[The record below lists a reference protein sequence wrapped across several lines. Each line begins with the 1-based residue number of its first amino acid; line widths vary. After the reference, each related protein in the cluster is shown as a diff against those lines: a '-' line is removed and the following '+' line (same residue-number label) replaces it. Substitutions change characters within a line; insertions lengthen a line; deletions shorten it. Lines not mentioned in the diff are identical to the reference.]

1 MMINNMG
8 IDISVVVDFDVD
20 DNVFDVL
27 AVDADIVNVEVDVFT
42 SLIQFKYLIS
52 SFMWIQLD

>member
-1 MMINNMG
+1 MMINNVG

-20 DNVFDVL
+20 DNVFYVL

-52 SFMWIQLD
+52 SFM

>member
-1 MMINNMG
+1 MMINNVG

-52 SFMWIQLD
+52 SFM

>member
-1 MMINNMG
+1 MINDVG

>member
-1 MMINNMG
+1 MMINNVG
-8 IDISVVVDFDVD
+8 IDISVVVNFDVD

-52 SFMWIQLD
+52 SFM

>member
-1 MMINNMG
+1 MMINNVG
-8 IDISVVVDFDVD
+8 IDISVIVDFDVD

-52 SFMWIQLD
+52 SFM

>member
-1 MMINNMG
+1 MMLNNVD
-8 IDISVVVDFDVD
+8 IYISVVVDFDVD

-27 AVDADIVNVEVDVFT
+27 AVDADIMNVEVDVFT

-52 SFMWIQLD
+52 SFVWIQLD

>member
-1 MMINNMG
+1 MMINNVG

-42 SLIQFKYLIS
+42 SFIQFKYLIS
-52 SFMWIQLD
+52 SFM

>member
-1 MMINNMG
+1 MMINNVG

-52 SFMWIQLD
+52 SFMWIQ

>member
-1 MMINNMG
+1 MMINNVG

-27 AVDADIVNVEVDVFT
+27 AVDADIVNVDVDAFT

-52 SFMWIQLD
+52 SFM

>member
-1 MMINNMG
+1 MPINYEG
-8 IDISVVVDFDVD
+8 IDISVVADFDVD

-42 SLIQFKYLIS
+42 SFIQFKYLIS
-52 SFMWIQLD
+52 SFM

>member
-1 MMINNMG
+1 MINNVG

-52 SFMWIQLD
+52 SFM

>member
-1 MMINNMG
+1 MMINNVG

-27 AVDADIVNVEVDVFT
+27 AVDADIMNVEVDVFT

-52 SFMWIQLD
+52 SFM

>member
-1 MMINNMG
+1 MMINNVG
-8 IDISVVVDFDVD
+8 IDISVVADFDVD

>member
-1 MMINNMG
+1 MINNVG

>member
-1 MMINNMG
+1 MMINNVG

-27 AVDADIVNVEVDVFT
+27 AVDADILNVEVDVFT

-52 SFMWIQLD
+52 SFM

>member
-1 MMINNMG
+1 MMINNVG
-8 IDISVVVDFDVD
+8 IDISVVVDFDVH

-52 SFMWIQLD
+52 SFM

>member
-1 MMINNMG
+1 MMLNNVG
-8 IDISVVVDFDVD
+8 IDISVVLDFDVD

-52 SFMWIQLD
+52 SFM